1 MKQAPIK
8 ENEAARLDA
17 LRRYNIL
24 DTLPEAEFDDF
35 TQLAAQICGTP
46 IALISLID
54 NERQWFKSHLG
65 LTVSETPRNISFCGH
80 AIHDAQV
87 FEVTNALE
95 DERFADNP
103 LVIGAP
109 HIRFYAGAPLITP
122 DGYCIGTLCVID
134 QLTGKLTPEKTASL
148 AALGRQVVRQLEL
161 RMALVRA
168 EKLLHVTDLL
178 SNLLNATTELS
189 IIVTNPEGLITV
201 FNRGAEEL
209 LGYRADEMV
218 GLHTTLELHLVT
230 EMATR
235 EAQLSQQLGRPIT
248 GFEVFTAIPQRQGT
262 ERQKWHKIHKSGRL
276 VPVMLSVTAMR
287 DKAGNITSYFSMAL
301 DISHEVM
308 VSEATSAAGVGIWNY
323 DIPKNLLVWDEVMY
337 QLYGIKKEEF
347 AGCFEA
353 WQGGVHP
360 DDKERGM
367 AEIALALSGEKP
379 FDTEFRVVWPDG
391 SVHWIRAN
399 ATVYRDIHGQVMHM
413 TGTNWDITASKQAEQ
428 AKTEF
433 VSTVSHELRTPLTSI
448 KGALGLI
455 NSGVLGEVPA
465 YLKPMLDIA
474 NKNSVR
480 LSSLINDLLD
490 MEKVL
495 AGGVHFEF
503 QDQPLLPLVEQT
515 IETIRPYGEPLKVG
529 FALTVM
535 DASLKVRVDGPR
547 LHQVLANLLS
557 NAAKFSPADSQVEIR
572 VIRHGEMGRVE
583 VQDCGSGIAPEFRGR
598 IFQKFSQADSSDTRQ
613 KGGAGLGLAI
623 SKEMIERMNG
633 RIGFVSEAGKG
644 SCFYV
649 ELPLLTE

>member
-1 MKQAPIK
+1 
-8 ENEAARLDA
+8 
-17 LRRYNIL
+17 
-24 DTLPEAEFDDF
+24 
-35 TQLAAQICGTP
+35 
-46 IALISLID
+46 
-54 NERQWFKSHLG
+54 
-65 LTVSETPRNISFCGH
+65 
-80 AIHDAQV
+80 
-87 FEVTNALE
+87 
-95 DERFADNP
+95 
-103 LVIGAP
+103 
-109 HIRFYAGAPLITP
+109 
-122 DGYCIGTLCVID
+122 
-134 QLTGKLTPEKTASL
+134 
-148 AALGRQVVRQLEL
+148 
-161 RMALVRA
+161 
-168 EKLLHVTDLL
+168 
-178 SNLLNATTELS
+178 
-189 IIVTNPEGLITV
+189 
-201 FNRGAEEL
+201 
-209 LGYRADEMV
+209 
-218 GLHTTLELHLVT
+218 
-230 EMATR
+230 
-235 EAQLSQQLGRPIT
+235 
-248 GFEVFTAIPQRQGT
+248 
-262 ERQKWHKIHKSGRL
+262 
-276 VPVMLSVTAMR
+276 
-287 DKAGNITSYFSMAL
+287 
-301 DISHEVM
+301 
-308 VSEATSAAGVGIWNY
+308 
-323 DIPKNLLVWDEVMY
+323 
-337 QLYGIKKEEF
+337 
-347 AGCFEA
+347 
-353 WQGGVHP
+353 
-360 DDKERGM
+360 
-367 AEIALALSGEKP
+367 
-379 FDTEFRVVWPDG
+379 
-391 SVHWIRAN
+391 
-399 ATVYRDIHGQVMHM
+399 MHM

-644 SCFYV
+644 SCFYF